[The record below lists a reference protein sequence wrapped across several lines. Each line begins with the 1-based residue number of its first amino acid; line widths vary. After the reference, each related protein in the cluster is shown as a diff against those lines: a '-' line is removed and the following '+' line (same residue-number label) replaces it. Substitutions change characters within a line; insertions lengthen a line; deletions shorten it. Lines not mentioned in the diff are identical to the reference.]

1 MKEKLITLGNLSRF
15 KSKVDAEI
23 AAKGFVTKTVDDLT
37 NYYLKTET
45 YTKSEIETLI
55 AAVKQFS
62 YESVATLPT
71 AAEGTMHKIWLV
83 PATGGAGQNVKDE
96 YITIQDGNAYKWE
109 KIGSTDIDLSG
120 YSTTEQM
127 NAAITSAVSG
137 FKTEA
142 QIRAIV
148 EDYGYATT
156 AAMTTALAAKVDK
169 ETGKG
174 LSSNDYT
181 TVEKNKL
188 ASIAEGAQVNVLEA
202 IEVATG
208 STDSSNTAAITGKTA
223 KLVIASDSEID
234 NLFTQA

>member
-23 AAKGFVTKTVDDLT
+23 AAKGFVTKMVDDLT

-45 YTKSEIETLI
+45 YTKSETDTLI
-55 AAVKQFS
+55 AAVKQFT

-71 AAEGTMHKIWLV
+71 AAESTMHKIWLV
-83 PATGGAGQNVKDE
+83 PATGGTGQNVKDE
-96 YITIQDGNAYKWE
+96 YITIQNGSAYKWE

-127 NAAITSAVSG
+127 NAAIASAVSG

-148 EDYGYATT
+148 EGYGYATG
-156 AAMTTALAAKVDK
+156 AALDGKVDK

-188 ASIAEGAQVNVLEA
+188 AGIAEGAQVNVLEA
-202 IEVATG
+202 IEVTTG
-208 STDSSNTAAITGKTA
+208 STDANNTAAITGKTA

-234 NLFTQA
+234 GLFTQV

>member
-1 MKEKLITLGNLSRF
+1 MKQKLITLSNMAEF
-15 KSKVDAEI
+15 KTKMDAAV
-23 AAKGFVTKTVDDLT
+23 AAKGFVTKAVNDLT

-45 YTKSEIETLI
+45 YTKTEIEALVN
-55 AAVKQFS
+55 AVKQFT
-62 YESVATLPT
+62 YESVAALPT
-71 AAEGTMHKIWLV
+71 AEEGTMHKIWLV

-96 YITIQDGNAYKWE
+96 YITIQDGTAYKWE

-127 NAAITSAVSG
+127 NAAIASAVSG

-148 EDYGYATT
+148 EGYGYATT
-156 AAMTTALAAKVDK
+156 AAMTTALADKVDK

-188 ASIAEGAQVNVLEA
+188 AGIAEGAQVNVLEA

-208 STDSSNTAAITGKTA
+208 STDANNTAAITGKTA

-234 NLFTQA
+234 DMFGSN

>member
-23 AAKGFVTKTVDDLT
+23 AAKGFVTKMVDDLT

-45 YTKSEIETLI
+45 YTKSETDTLI
-55 AAVKQFS
+55 AAVKQFT

-71 AAEGTMHKIWLV
+71 AAESTMHKIWLV
-83 PATGGAGQNVKDE
+83 PATGGTGQNVKDE
-96 YITIQDGNAYKWE
+96 YITIQNGSAYKWE

-127 NAAITSAVSG
+127 NAAIASAVSG

-148 EDYGYATT
+148 EGYGYATT
-156 AAMTTALAAKVDK
+156 AAMTTALADKVDK

-188 ASIAEGAQVNVLEA
+188 AGIAEGAQVNVIES

-208 STDSSNTAAITGKTA
+208 GTDANNTAAITGKTA

-234 NLFTQA
+234 GLFTQV